1 VVGAQFDASSVGR
14 DEGGQGGLLDPGSR
28 SQPNHPALAWCP
40 RDWPACRTGYGYRP
54 DRWRTGR
61 GWSWP
66 RRWRRQPPDAARPRP
81 SAAASRRTPG
91 TPAVVAAPATS
102 MLSLT
107 PNGAVRGECA
117 RVLSIMLVIVRG
129 SRPEWGSAPHGRSS
143 RPSSPRPLPTSPVRE
158 TSTPAAPACTTA
170 VSLPTF
176 RPRVCDWSTIRSSTT
191 SELRRPSRS
200 TERFSSVVTAGLPS
214 ATSTWSSIRSAGA
227 HPRRSRRR
235 SSPRSPASTP
245 ATC

>member
-1 VVGAQFDASSVGR
+1 LHEAGVVVGAQFDASSVGR

-91 TPAVVAAPATS
+91 TPAVVAAPARS

-107 PNGAVRGECA
+107 ANGAGRGECA
-117 RVLSIMLVIVRG
+117 RVLSIIRVIEGKR
-129 SRPEWGSAPHGRSS
+129 RRAEDAS
-143 RPSSPRPLPTSPVRE
+143 RPSNAMMVPETGVFPRALGLC
-158 TSTPAAPACTTA
+158 PAAHITSVQGPCLPWTTA
-170 VSLPTF
+170 ALRWPGRWRVRG
-176 RPRVCDWSTIRSSTT
+176 RPWPRFPAVT
-191 SELRRPSRS
+191 SRALGRC
-200 TERFSSVVTAGLPS
+200 
-214 ATSTWSSIRSAGA
+214 
-227 HPRRSRRR
+227 RRR
-235 SSPRSPASTP
+235 TAAP
-245 ATC
+245 